1 MPDQIQIRKKD
12 KSCVLVQSR
21 TRLYTNFYIG
31 EHKEEYVVKA
41 CKMGIKNLFE
51 NIKSSLSDDD
61 FIEGILAGASI
72 AMLGFYPNIDSHRK
86 VDIKLLGSHY
96 LKWLKSIFHNPA
108 RYMKLAYI
116 VEDIDGSLAIDMLTS
131 VSVSPDS
138 YKLIMDE
145 DVNVSI
151 SRINALYN
159 VIAAAKYRIF
169 KKLQSLL
176 ATNPGLLIDD
186 ICDVYTVEHCLAD
199 NISSDTNRI
208 SKIVRPVNSLE
219 SIVKTIW
226 SAKLSVFIS

>member
-12 KSCVLVQSR
+12 KPCVLVQSR

-31 EHKEEYVVKA
+31 EHKEEYVLKA

-51 NIKSSLSDDD
+51 NIKLSLSDED

-72 AMLGFYPNIDSHRK
+72 AMLGFYPNIDANRK
-86 VDIKLLGSHY
+86 VDVKLLGGSY
-96 LKWLKSIFHNPA
+96 LRWLKSVFHNPS
-108 RYMKLAYI
+108 RYMKLAYL
-116 VEDIDGSLAIDMLTS
+116 VEDIDGSLAIDLLTS
-131 VSVSPDS
+131 VSVSPDN

-145 DVNVSI
+145 DDKVSM
-151 SRINALYN
+151 SRLNALYN
-159 VIAAAKYRIF
+159 VITAAKYKIF

-176 ATNPGLLIDD
+176 VVNPGLLIDD
-186 ICDVYTVEHCLAD
+186 ICDVYTVEYYLSD
-199 NISSDTNRI
+199 NISSDTTRI